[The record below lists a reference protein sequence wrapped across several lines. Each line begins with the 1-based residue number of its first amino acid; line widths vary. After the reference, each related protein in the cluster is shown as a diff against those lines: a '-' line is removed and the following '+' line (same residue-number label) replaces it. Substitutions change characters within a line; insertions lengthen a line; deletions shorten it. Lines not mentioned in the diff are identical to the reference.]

1 MQARTL
7 DDCLNADEAM
17 ARLAAHAGRL
27 LKLQRLFETAVPIS
41 LARSC
46 RVANIKLGVVFIHA
60 ENGAVATKL
69 RQVSPSLCEDFRS
82 AGEEVTEIQ
91 IKVQPLN
98 VATQQF
104 SSPKAVVL
112 DDASRASITR
122 LSDSLPDG
130 PLREALGRFIARSK

>member
-27 LKLQRLFETAVPIS
+27 LKLQRLFETAVPVA
-41 LARSC
+41 LAQAC

-69 RQVSPSLCEDFRS
+69 RQISPSLCEGFRS
-82 AGEEVTEIQ
+82 SGVEVTEIQ
-91 IKVQPLN
+91 IKVQPLD
-98 VATQQF
+98 AAPQQF
-104 SSPKAVVL
+104 LPQKAAVL
-112 DDASRASITR
+112 DDASRTSIAR
-122 LSDSLPDG
+122 LSDSLPNG
-130 PLREALGRFIARSK
+130 PLREALGRFLARSK